1 MTHANDT
8 PVQLDLENGI
18 AWVTFNRPD
27 QLNSI
32 DVATADAFLAACRT
46 LETDASI
53 RTVVLCGAGKGFGAG
68 GDLPSFTDN
77 APSMATRIIEP
88 MNAGIRILSEM
99 DAPVIASLHGVV
111 AGGSLSLACAC
122 DLAIAADNTRFNMAY
137 IKVAATC
144 DLSGSWHLPRIVGL
158 RNAMAMALL
167 GDSFDADQ
175 ALRLGLVNRVVPVDQ
190 LRQETLTLATRLASG
205 PTQALGR
212 NKRLLRSSLEHDL
225 SSHLDL
231 ECQTFQA
238 SAATQDFAEGVDA
251 FLNKRA
257 PHFQGK

>member
-1 MTHANDT
+1 MPLVARS
-8 PVQLDLENGI
+8 
-18 AWVTFNRPD
+18 RP
-27 QLNSI
+27 
-32 DVATADAFLAACRT
+32 T
-46 LETDASI
+46 L
-53 RTVVLCGAGKGFGAG
+53 RTVVLRGAGKGFGAG

-144 DLSGSWHLPRIVGL
+144 VLSGTWHLPRIVGL
-158 RNAMAMALL
+158 RNTMAMALH

-175 ALRLGLVNRVVPVDQ
+175 ALR
-190 LRQETLTLATRLASG
+190 
-205 PTQALGR
+205 
-212 NKRLLRSSLEHDL
+212 
-225 SSHLDL
+225 
-231 ECQTFQA
+231 
-238 SAATQDFAEGVDA
+238 SAASFRGCSRQ
-251 FLNKRA
+251 L
-257 PHFQGK
+257 